1 MPRLT
6 FPKPKPTKQKNR
18 ELEEDEIV
26 RLMGECKDPPP
37 VKVPIFRFNI
47 SISFL

>member
-18 ELEEDEIV
+18 ELLEDEIV
-26 RLMGECKDPPP
+26 KLMAECKDPPP

>member
-6 FPKPKPTKQKNR
+6 FPKPKPIKQKNR
-18 ELEEDEIV
+18 ELLEDEIV
-26 RLMGECKDPPP
+26 KLMADCKDPPP